1 LSLPTLSPAI
11 TTATIKKGG
20 SLLQPHPATADS
32 DTMQN
37 YARVARGTLAGVGLV
52 LVMLV
57 GACAPGGGSAAA
69 APVLHTSADG
79 GFQAEFPGLPERQQR
94 NSTSS
99 PDRVIVT
106 YKAKAGTGEVAIA
119 YADYPGR
126 NLSLD
131 RLADGI
137 GAEIDGTVQSR
148 TDLMVLGYP
157 AVDLVVKT
165 ERGTVYERLVV
176 RGVRMYTL
184 IGTAGSGRPAA
195 YDHLL
200 NTFVLL

>member
-1 LSLPTLSPAI
+1 MSKSAS
-11 TTATIKKGG
+11 AG
-20 SLLQPHPATADS
+20 
-32 DTMQN
+32 
-37 YARVARGTLAGVGLV
+37 RRTLAGVGLAV
-52 LVMLV
+52 TMVV
-57 GACAPGGGSAAA
+57 GACSPNGGSSAS
-69 APVLHTSADG
+69 APVLLTPTDG
-79 GFQAEFPGLPERQQR
+79 GFQAEFPGLAERQQR

-106 YKAKAGTGEVAIA
+106 YKAKVGTGEVAIA

-137 GAEIDGTVQSR
+137 GDELEGTVQSR
-148 TDLMVLGYP
+148 TDLMVMGLP

-176 RGVRMYTL
+176 RGSRMYTL
-184 IGTAGSGRPAA
+184 IATARGGRPAA
-195 YDHLL
+195 YDDLL
-200 NTFVLL
+200 ETFLLL

>member
-1 LSLPTLSPAI
+1 
-11 TTATIKKGG
+11 
-20 SLLQPHPATADS
+20 
-32 DTMQN
+32 MRN
-37 YARVARGTLAGVGLV
+37 CARALRGTLAGVGLAV
-52 LVMLV
+52 AMVV
-57 GACAPGGGSAAA
+57 GACSPGDGSATA
-69 APVLHTSADG
+69 APVLQTVPDG
-79 GFQAEFPGLPERQQR
+79 GFQAEFPGVPERQQR

-106 YKAKAGTGEVAIA
+106 YKAKVGGGEVAIA

-131 RLADGI
+131 RVADGI
-137 GAEIDGTVQSR
+137 GEEIDGTVESR
-148 TDLMVLGYP
+148 TDLTVMGYP

-176 RGVRMYTL
+176 RGIRMYTL
-184 IGTAGSGRPAA
+184 IASARSGRPAA

-200 NTFVLL
+200 ETFVLL